1 MIRIRIHTLY
11 IDLSLIEYHSKCTLL
26 IFNITVNIRLFEK
39 VLFKNRTTG
48 EELKCYDHHK
58 YIVWTTSLWMNR
70 LFTAS
75 YDCSVAYMTFDMLNE
90 TFSQPNIIEGPED
103 WVNAF
108 GSDADAQFL
117 ATHDDES
124 HDIRIWNIST
134 LNINITLIG
143 HTDDVHCIKFVRKEQ
158 LILTGGADKSVRL
171 WDMTDGQC
179 LRTLTGHE
187 GIVWCLDINRH
198 RIVAGGRYGEIR
210 VWNRQCDPEF
220 ARSLWLH
227 PRDTSIGRI
236 RLEATQLITTDG
248 LGAIAISDFWQT
260 PMLNMSCGCKAV

>member
-108 GSDADAQFL
+108 GSDADAQF
-117 ATHDDES
+117 S
-124 HDIRIWNIST
+124 HT
-134 LNINITLIG
+134 
-143 HTDDVHCIKFVRKEQ
+143 
-158 LILTGGADKSVRL
+158 
-171 WDMTDGQC
+171 
-179 LRTLTGHE
+179 
-187 GIVWCLDINRH
+187 
-198 RIVAGGRYGEIR
+198 
-210 VWNRQCDPEF
+210 
-220 ARSLWLH
+220 
-227 PRDTSIGRI
+227 
-236 RLEATQLITTDG
+236 
-248 LGAIAISDFWQT
+248 
-260 PMLNMSCGCKAV
+260 